1 MRLVFSVIAG
11 VKPKSLPV
19 LLSPVGYGG
28 TWVSEK
34 DTYLGVIA
42 IGYGDGY
49 PRSAPSGTPVWING
63 RKVPIVGR
71 VSMDMISV
79 DLGSELIDRVGDEA
93 ILWGDVL
100 PVEEIAKYSGISAY
114 ELITKLTSRVIMEY
128 LDEQ

>member
-1 MRLVFSVIAG
+1 VHYQWVRPGIITYGISPTGDNRTGKDFGLTPAMTLKTSLIAVRKHKAG
-11 VKPKSLPV
+11 E
-19 LLSPVGYGG
+19 PVGYGG

-71 VSMDMISV
+71 VS
-79 DLGSELIDRVGDEA
+79 
-93 ILWGDVL
+93 
-100 PVEEIAKYSGISAY
+100 
-114 ELITKLTSRVIMEY
+114 
-128 LDEQ
+128 

>member
-1 MRLVFSVIAG
+1 
-11 VKPKSLPV
+11 
-19 LLSPVGYGG
+19 VGYGG

-114 ELITKLTSRVIMEY
+114 ELITKLTSRV
-128 LDEQ
+128 

>member
-1 MRLVFSVIAG
+1 MTLKTSLIAVRKHKAG
-11 VKPKSLPV
+11 E
-19 LLSPVGYGG
+19 PVGYGG

-49 PRSAPSGTPVWING
+49 PRSAPSGTPIWING

>member
-1 MRLVFSVIAG
+1 MVMVTH
-11 VKPKSLPV
+11 VV
-19 LLSPVGYGG
+19 Q
-28 TWVSEK
+28 
-34 DTYLGVIA
+34 
-42 IGYGDGY
+42 
-49 PRSAPSGTPVWING
+49 PSGTPVWING

-128 LDEQ
+128 PRRTIAHKILYLSGTQK